1 MSESDFVQWL
11 KGFSQGVHHYS
22 ISPAQWD
29 YLKEKL
35 STVGKQHK
43 SEYVIDKSIWTT
55 TIA

>member
-1 MSESDFVQWL
+1 MSESDFIQWL